1 MGKGKIDI
9 KSLKANGDL
18 EIKIYEDD
26 GTQSGTIFG
35 KYILKSLAP
44 VPMLIVRNIKCD
56 FYKDTKLFLK
66 TVSPILF
73 IETLFHH
80 VYKRRINKNKP

>member
-9 KSLKANGDL
+9 KSLKVNGDL

-66 TVSPILF
+66 TKPYF
-73 IETLFHH
+73 IMSTNGESIKTNH
-80 VYKRRINKNKP
+80 K